1 MILNIKITDSVLSAQ
16 QITRLSD
23 SEFKCELPTMNFFGT
38 KIQPILYVDVNVY
51 PEFNRS
57 EIVVRRAETIGSE
70 TALKVNG
77 TFSISAINIVSAGK
91 IQTLILNITLHS
103 IIWERNLC
111 RIIFNIKFLFFFRP
125 YFHSTLF
132 RFFLLFHFFIFD

>member
-1 MILNIKITDSVLSAQ
+1 MLSAQ

-91 IQTLILNITLHS
+91 IQTLI
-103 IIWERNLC
+103 
-111 RIIFNIKFLFFFRP
+111 FNFTIN
-125 YFHSTLF
+125 
-132 RFFLLFHFFIFD
+132 

>member
-57 EIVVRRAETIGSE
+57 EIVVRRA
-70 TALKVNG
+70 
-77 TFSISAINIVSAGK
+77 
-91 IQTLILNITLHS
+91 
-103 IIWERNLC
+103 
-111 RIIFNIKFLFFFRP
+111 
-125 YFHSTLF
+125 
-132 RFFLLFHFFIFD
+132 